1 VGEAGSTSDEFVDS
15 RFLKIFSGC
24 GFMPKY
30 RSRLEIIRDI
40 LNAVG
45 DGAKKT
51 RIMYIANLS
60 YKLLG
65 KYLNKTVEAGLISS
79 NNDFY
84 EVTEKGQA
92 FLERFDDF
100 SSRYSRLE
108 RQFEEISFE
117 REVLERMCELVVA
130 GGNDPRRRRRR

>member
-1 VGEAGSTSDEFVDS
+1 
-15 RFLKIFSGC
+15 
-24 GFMPKY
+24 MPKY
-30 RSRLEIIRDI
+30 RNRLEIVADI

-79 NNDFY
+79 SNDSY

-100 SSRYSRLE
+100 SSRYSKLE
-108 RQFEEISFE
+108 RQFEEMSFE
-117 REVLERMCELVVA
+117 KEVLERMCELTVPSS
-130 GGNDPRRRRRR
+130 NDPRRRRR

>member
-1 VGEAGSTSDEFVDS
+1 
-15 RFLKIFSGC
+15 
-24 GFMPKY
+24 MPRY
-30 RSRLEIIRDI
+30 RRRLEIIRDI

-84 EVTEKGQA
+84 EVTEKGQV

-100 SSRYSRLE
+100 SSRYSKLE
-108 RQFEEISFE
+108 RRLEEISFE
-117 REVLERMCELVVA
+117 REVLERMCELVVS
-130 GGNDPRRRRRR
+130 GGNDPRRRGRR